1 MITGFITASFASD
14 PIIIFNNI
22 NLAIADYIDHLFF
35 TIREVHEF
43 CTIAII
49 FLIIVHILT
58 ALYHHFIAR
67 DKTIAKILKF
77 RTARAN

>member
-1 MITGFITASFASD
+1 MITRFITASFASD

-22 NLAIADYIDHLFF
+22 NLTFADYIDHLFF
-35 TIREVHEF
+35 TIREIHEF
-43 CTIAII
+43 CTNAII

-67 DKTIAKILKF
+67 DKTITKILKF
-77 RTARAN
+77 RTAKAN